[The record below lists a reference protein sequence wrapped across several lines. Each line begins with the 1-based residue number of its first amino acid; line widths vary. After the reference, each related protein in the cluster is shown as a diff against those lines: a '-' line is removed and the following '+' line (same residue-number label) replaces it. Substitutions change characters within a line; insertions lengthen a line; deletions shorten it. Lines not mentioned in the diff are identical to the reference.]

1 MREYVE
7 CKYCKG
13 ELRFLEQEPGA
24 THKWRAEC
32 TICTTKKNAPKFNDW
47 VSDKQIDE
55 IAKLYPA
62 TIIFPY
68 KTPSK

>member
-1 MREYVE
+1 MGDYFE

-13 ELRFLEQEPGA
+13 ELRFLEQDASA

-47 VSDKQIDE
+47 VSDEQMDE
-55 IAKLYPA
+55 IARLYPA
-62 TIIFPY
+62 TIIVPV
-68 KTPSK
+68 KKLD

>member
-1 MREYVE
+1 MGDYVE

-32 TICTTKKNAPKFNDW
+32 TICTSKKNAPKFNDW
-47 VSDKQIDE
+47 VSDEQMDLIAQEFPSTQIV
-55 IAKLYPA
+55 PHQ
-62 TIIFPY
+62 
-68 KTPSK
+68 

>member
-1 MREYVE
+1 MRDFVE

-32 TICTTKKNAPKFNDW
+32 TVCTNKKKQARFNDW
-47 VSDKQIDE
+47 VSDAQMDE
-55 IAKLYPA
+55 IAKLYPT
-62 TIIFPY
+62 TIIVPY
-68 KTPSK
+68 K